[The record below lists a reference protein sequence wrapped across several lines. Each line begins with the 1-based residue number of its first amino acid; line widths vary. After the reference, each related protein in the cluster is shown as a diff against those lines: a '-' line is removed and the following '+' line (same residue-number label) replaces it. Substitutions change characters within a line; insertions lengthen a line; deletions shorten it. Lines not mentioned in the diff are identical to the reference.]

1 MPRSGMPLPTS
12 SRAGFAADEHREDLY
27 PADKRRQDLRRARGE
42 WADLGESAAARGGG
56 VPGRHTVAISGQG
69 AEGYASRNGTRPST
83 AQRHCQLP
91 RHERAGFRPDRVAM
105 WAVLLGVT
113 LMLMA
118 AVSSHAAVLAV
129 HHVLLAR

>member
-1 MPRSGMPLPTS
+1 VTIR
-12 SRAGFAADEHREDLY
+12 
-27 PADKRRQDLRRARGE
+27 
-42 WADLGESAAARGGG
+42 
-56 VPGRHTVAISGQG
+56 GQG

-83 AQRHCQLP
+83 AQRHSP
-91 RHERAGFRPDRVAM
+91 VKRHERAGFRPDRVAM

-129 HHVLLAR
+129 HHALTAH

>member
-1 MPRSGMPLPTS
+1 MPRSGTSVPAS
-12 SRAGFAADEHREDLY
+12 SRAGLTREE
-27 PADKRRQDLRRARGE
+27 RRQRLDPVRAEWVDGLEPPPRRP
-42 WADLGESAAARGGG
+42 GG
-56 VPGRHTVAISGQG
+56 VPGRHTVTIRGQG

-83 AQRHCQLP
+83 AQRHSQVR

-129 HHVLLAR
+129 HHALATH

>member
-1 MPRSGMPLPTS
+1 MPPSGTSARTS
-12 SRAGFAADEHREDLY
+12 SRAGITREQ
-27 PADKRRQDLRRARGE
+27 RREQRRESQPPVRGE
-42 WADLGESAAARGGG
+42 WADIAEPPAPRRGG
-56 VPGRHTVAISGQG
+56 VPGRHTVTISGQG
-69 AEGYASRNGTRPST
+69 SEGYASRNGTRASG
-83 AQRHCQLP
+83 AQRHSQIK

-129 HHVLLAR
+129 HHALLAH

>member
-1 MPRSGMPLPTS
+1 MPRSGMSVPAS
-12 SRAGFAADEHREDLY
+12 SQAGFAREE
-27 PADKRRQDLRRARGE
+27 RRQKHAREERHQKQDPVRGE
-42 WADLGESAAARGGG
+42 WVDVLDPPSPRRGG
-56 VPGRHTVAISGQG
+56 VPGRHTVTIRGEG

-83 AQRHCQLP
+83 AQRHSQVR

-118 AVSSHAAVLAV
+118 AVSSHAAVLVV
-129 HHVLLAR
+129 HHALAAH

>member
-1 MPRSGMPLPTS
+1 MPRSGMSVPAS
-12 SRAGFAADEHREDLY
+12 SQAGFAREEHRQ
-27 PADKRRQDLRRARGE
+27 KQDPVRGE
-42 WADLGESAAARGGG
+42 WVDVLEPPAPRPGG
-56 VPGRHTVAISGQG
+56 VPGRHTVTIRGQG

-83 AQRHCQLP
+83 AQRHSQVR

-129 HHVLLAR
+129 HHALAAH

>member
-1 MPRSGMPLPTS
+1 MLRSGMSAPAS
-12 SRAGFAADEHREDLY
+12 SQAGFAREERPPKKD
-27 PADKRRQDLRRARGE
+27 PVRAE
-42 WADLGESAAARGGG
+42 WFAVEPPPPLPGG
-56 VPGRHTVAISGQG
+56 VPGRHTVTIRGQG

-83 AQRHCQLP
+83 AQRHSQVR

-129 HHVLLAR
+129 HHALAAH